1 MQSSETLTEDAS
13 TKVTLTEDELSA
25 LVDTKSRDAS
35 GPQASDKRH
44 RIVPYDFRRP
54 DRVSKEQIRSLYL
67 LHDAF
72 ARNLSSTLPSFLRA
86 ISEVTLMSVDQ
97 RAYVDYLSGMPDP
110 TAIFKLSIEPLQGM
124 AVVEISPAIAFSV
137 IDRQL
142 GGPGEPISDTRALTE
157 IEQKVL
163 ESFLKIFC
171 EALRLAWEPIIDIDF
186 KDIGCE
192 TCPKLLQIVAPN
204 EIVLTMVFHAQVA
217 DVRGTINLCIP
228 AVYIEPILQN
238 LSESSY
244 SRMHPDVPPEQTR
257 AVLDHAAFFSFPVA
271 AELRGSSAT
280 INDIINLSPGDVIR
294 LDHRVDEPIEVS
306 IGGIVKFRG
315 DLAAHDKWR
324 AVCIR
329 AFA

>member
-25 LVDTKSRDAS
+25 LVDAKSKDAGGAQTS
-35 GPQASDKRH
+35 EKRH
-44 RIVPYDFRRP
+44 RIIPYDFRRP

-110 TAIFKLSIEPLQGM
+110 TAIFKLAIEPLQGM

-142 GGPGEPISDTRALTE
+142 GGPGEPLSDTRALTE

-163 ESFLKIFC
+163 ESFLKILC
-171 EALRLAWEPIIDIDF
+171 ESLHLAWEPILDIDF
-186 KDIGCE
+186 KNIGCE

-204 EIVLTMVFHAQVA
+204 EIVLSMIFHAQVA

-228 AVYIEPILQN
+228 AVYIEPILQK

-257 AVLDHAAFFSFPVA
+257 SILDHASSFLFPVA
-271 AELRGSSAT
+271 AELRGSPAR
-280 INDIINLSPGDVIR
+280 INDIISLSPGDVIR
-294 LDHRVDEPIEVS
+294 LDHRVDEPVEVN
-306 IGGIVKFRG
+306 IAGIVKFRG
-315 DLAAHDKWR
+315 DLAAHDKWT
-324 AVCIR
+324 AVYIR